1 MNYLIVGG
9 STGVGKAITDILASE
24 GNDVYVVS
32 RKASERIS
40 EESNVHPFD
49 RDVTDEKAD
58 WSFLPEKLDGVA
70 YCAGSIN
77 LKPFHRLKLQDFKND
92 FEINLLGAV
101 NTLQNS
107 MEALKQ
113 SDQASVVLFSSV
125 AAQKGLT
132 FHTTVSA
139 AKGSIEGLTKA
150 LSAEWS
156 PSVRVNSVALAL
168 TDTPMAERL
177 LNSENKREASNERH
191 PLKRYGQPE
200 DAAEMASFLL
210 SPKSSWITGQVIGVD
225 GGMSSVQNI

>member
-9 STGVGKAITDILASE
+9 STGIGKAITNILASDGHE
-24 GNDVYVVS
+24 VYVVS

-40 EESNVHPFD
+40 NENNVHAFD
-49 RDVTDEKAD
+49 RDVTNDDAD

-77 LKPFHRLKLQDFKND
+77 LKPFHRLKLKDFKND
-92 FEINLLGAV
+92 FEINLVGAV
-101 NTLQNS
+101 NTLQNC
-107 MEALKQ
+107 MPVLKK

-139 AKGSIEGLTKA
+139 AKGGIEGLTKA
-150 LSAEWS
+150 LSAEWA
-156 PSVRVNSVALAL
+156 PSIRVNSVALAL

-200 DAAEMASFLL
+200 DAAEMAAFLL
-210 SPKSSWITGQVIGVD
+210 SPKSSWVTGQIIGVD

>member
-9 STGVGKAITDILASE
+9 STGIGKAITKILASG

-32 RKASERIS
+32 RNASDRIS
-40 EESNVHPFD
+40 DEPNVHPFD
-49 RDVTDEKAD
+49 RDVTKEDTD

-92 FEINLLGAV
+92 FEINLLGVV
-101 NTLQNS
+101 NTLQNC
-107 MEALKQ
+107 MPALKK
-113 SDQASVVLFSSV
+113 SEQASVVLFSSV

-139 AKGSIEGLTKA
+139 AKGGVEGLTKA
-150 LSAEWS
+150 LSAEWA
-156 PSVRVNSVALAL
+156 PSIRVNSIALAL

-191 PLKRYGQPE
+191 PLKRYGKPE
-200 DAAEMASFLL
+200 DAAEMAAFLL
-210 SPKSSWITGQVIGVD
+210 SSKSSWITGQIIGVD